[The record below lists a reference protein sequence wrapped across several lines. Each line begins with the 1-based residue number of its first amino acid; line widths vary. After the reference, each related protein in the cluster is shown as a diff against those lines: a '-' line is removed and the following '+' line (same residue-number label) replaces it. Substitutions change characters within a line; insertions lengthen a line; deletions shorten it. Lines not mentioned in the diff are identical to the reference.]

1 MPEDWTREEVEAVIT
16 DYFNMLAMELRGEA
30 FNKAEHNRSLQ
41 RIITARTRGSIER
54 KHQNV
59 SAVLIKLG
67 YPYVDGYKPL
77 GNFQELLGRVVEERL
92 SQATGL
98 NQIVSSVVE
107 AGVEAN
113 PQVDDI
119 LSVLVATPFREE
131 DRLRIRETVE
141 FAPRAVRK
149 NYLEIEAQNRSLG
162 VAGEEFVMRFE
173 HERLWRAGA
182 RKLADRIEHVST
194 TRGDGL
200 GYDVLSYETSGEE
213 RLIEVKTTRFGAQTP
228 FFASRGE
235 VVASEALAPNY
246 QLYRLFH
253 FRESP
258 KLYTLP
264 GALSNSCLLEP
275 TIYSAL
281 PDRPRAT

>member
-16 DYFNMLAMELRGEA
+16 DYFNMLAMELRGEP
-30 FNKAEHNRSLQ
+30 FNKAEHNRLLQ
-41 RIITARTRGSIER
+41 RIIAHRTRGSIER
-54 KHQNV
+54 KHQNI

-67 YPYVDGYKPL
+67 YPYIDGYKPL
-77 GNFQELLGRVVEERL
+77 GNFQVLLGRMVEERL

-107 AGVEAN
+107 ADVEAN
-113 PQVDDI
+113 PRVDDI
-119 LSVLVATPFREE
+119 VSVLVTAPFRDE
-131 DRLRIRETVE
+131 DRPRVRETAE
-141 FAPRAVRK
+141 FVPRAVRK
-149 NYLEIEAQNRSLG
+149 NYLELEAQNRSLG
-162 VAGEEFVMRFE
+162 IAGEEFVMRFE

-264 GALSNSCLLEP
+264 GALRSSCVLEP

-281 PDRPRAT
+281 PDRPRDA